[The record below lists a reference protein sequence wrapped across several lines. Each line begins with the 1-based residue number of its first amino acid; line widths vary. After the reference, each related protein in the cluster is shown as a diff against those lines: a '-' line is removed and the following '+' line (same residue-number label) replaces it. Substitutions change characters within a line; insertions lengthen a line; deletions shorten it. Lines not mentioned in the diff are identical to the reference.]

1 MPVFEQSI
9 GDKAFSLSE
18 VTSSIRRT
26 ISSRYGSSFWVR
38 AEMIKLN
45 HYPYSGHAFPDLIEK
60 KDEVIVAQMRAV
72 IWNGDFKRINEK
84 FLRCG
89 IGALSDGVSILFR
102 ATIMYD
108 EFHGLSLR
116 IIDIDTSF
124 TLGELE
130 KQRIN
135 CIERLKAEKIYNLN
149 KSKQLV
155 SLPKRFAVISV
166 ESSKGYNDFMKV
178 VASCNQKFAIFTH
191 LFPSLLQG
199 EGAVYS
205 MLQAFER
212 IEAVA
217 EFFDAVLIIR
227 GGGGDVGLSCYNDY
241 RLCRAVALCS
251 LPVITGIGHSTNQ
264 TVAEQTA
271 WHDCITPTDLANLIL
286 EYHETALQNISEAKN
301 TLFLRSCDILN
312 QERQSLI
319 DTKTELLRHSKYIIS
334 SEKQNLI
341 QKRTQLIEKI
351 KRRMSR
357 EREDLTL
364 LCKYLRLLSPDLLLK
379 KGYSMTYKDNKL
391 VLSTNNLKE
400 GDTIRTVFSDGEVI
414 STINKVKQ

>member
-9 GDKAFSLSE
+9 GDKAFLLSE
-18 VTSSIRRT
+18 VTASIRRT

-60 KDEVIVAQMRAV
+60 KDGVIVAQMRAI
-72 IWNGDFKRINEK
+72 IWSGDLKRINEK
-84 FLRCG
+84 FFRCG
-89 IGALSDGVSILFR
+89 MGALSDGVSILFR

-135 CIERLKAEKIYNLN
+135 CIERLKAEKIFALN
-149 KSKQLV
+149 KSKQLPA
-155 SLPKRFAVISV
+155 LPKRFAIISV

-178 VASCNQKFAIFTH
+178 VLSHSPKFSIFIH

-251 LPVITGIGHSTNQ
+251 LPVLTGIGHSTNQ

-271 WHDCITPTDLANLIL
+271 WHDFITPTDLADSIL
-286 EYHETALQNISEAKN
+286 EYHETALQNIIEARN
-301 TLFLRSCDILN
+301 SLLSCSDDVLK
-312 QERQSLI
+312 R
-319 DTKTELLRHSKYIIS
+319 
-334 SEKQNLI
+334 EKQNLV
-341 QKRTQLIEKI
+341 QTRVELIEKI

-357 EREDLTL
+357 EREDLTIRG
-364 LCKYLRLLSPDLLLK
+364 KYLRLLSPDLLLK
-379 KGYSMTYKDNKL
+379 KGYSITYKENKV
-391 VLSTNNLKE
+391 VLSAHCLKE
-400 GDTIRTVFSDGEVI
+400 GDTIRTKFSDGEVI
-414 STINKVKQ
+414 STVNKIKQ

>member
-1 MPVFEQSI
+1 MVVPAFYIVLCRQMPVFEQSI

-18 VTSSIRRT
+18 VTASIRRT

-60 KDEVIVAQMRAV
+60 KDGVIVAQMRAI
-72 IWNGDFKRINEK
+72 IWSGDLKRINEK
-84 FLRCG
+84 FFRCG
-89 IGALSDGVSILFR
+89 MGALSDGVSILFR

-135 CIERLKAEKIYNLN
+135 CIERLKAEKIFALN
-149 KSKQLV
+149 KSKQLPA
-155 SLPKRFAVISV
+155 LPKRFAIISV

-178 VASCNQKFAIFTH
+178 VLSHSPKFAIFTH

-227 GGGGDVGLSCYNDY
+227 GGGGDVGLNCYNDY

-251 LPVITGIGHSTNQ
+251 LPVLTGIGHSTNQ

-271 WHDCITPTDLANLIL
+271 WHDFITPTDLADSIL
-286 EYHETALQNISEAKN
+286 EYHETALQNIIEARN
-301 TLFLRSCDILN
+301 SLLSCSDDVLK
-312 QERQSLI
+312 R
-319 DTKTELLRHSKYIIS
+319 
-334 SEKQNLI
+334 EKQNLV
-341 QKRTQLIEKI
+341 QTRVELIEKI

-357 EREDLTL
+357 EREDLTIRG
-364 LCKYLRLLSPDLLLK
+364 KYLRLLSPDLLLK
-379 KGYSMTYKDNKL
+379 KGYSITYKENKV
-391 VLSTNNLKE
+391 VLSAHCLKE
-400 GDTIRTVFSDGEVI
+400 GDTIRTKFSDGEVI
-414 STINKVKQ
+414 STVNKIKQ

>member
-1 MPVFEQSI
+1 
-9 GDKAFSLSE
+9 
-18 VTSSIRRT
+18 
-26 ISSRYGSSFWVR
+26 
-38 AEMIKLN
+38 MIKLN

-84 FLRCG
+84 FLSCG

-135 CIERLKAEKIYNLN
+135 CIERLKAEKIFALN
-149 KSKQLV
+149 KSKQLP
-155 SLPKRFAVISV
+155 SLPKRFAIISV

-178 VASCNQKFAIFTH
+178 VLSHSPKFAIFTH

-251 LPVITGIGHSTNQ
+251 LPVLTGIGHSTNQ

-271 WHDCITPTDLANLIL
+271 WHDFITPTDLADSIL
-286 EYHETALQNISEAKN
+286 GYHETALQNIIEARN
-301 TLFLRSCDILN
+301 SLLSCSDDVLK
-312 QERQSLI
+312 R
-319 DTKTELLRHSKYIIS
+319 
-334 SEKQNLI
+334 EKQNLVQTRVEI
-341 QKRTQLIEKI
+341 IEKI

-357 EREDLTL
+357 EREDLTIRG
-364 LCKYLRLLSPDLLLK
+364 KYLRLLSPDLLLK

>member
-18 VTSSIRRT
+18 VTASIRRT

-60 KDEVIVAQMRAV
+60 KDGVIVAQMRAI
-72 IWNGDFKRINEK
+72 IWSGDLKRINEK
-84 FLRCG
+84 FFRCG
-89 IGALSDGVSILFR
+89 MGALSDGVSILFR

-135 CIERLKAEKIYNLN
+135 CIERLKAEKIFALN
-149 KSKQLV
+149 KSKQLPA
-155 SLPKRFAVISV
+155 LPKRFAIISV

-178 VASCNQKFAIFTH
+178 VLSHSPKFAIFTH

-251 LPVITGIGHSTNQ
+251 LPVLTGIGHSTNQ

-271 WHDCITPTDLANLIL
+271 WHDFITPTDLADSIL
-286 EYHETALQNISEAKN
+286 GYHETALQNITEARNSLLSCSDGVLKREKQN
-301 TLFLRSCDILN
+301 LIDAKATLFLHS
-312 QERQSLI
+312 
-319 DTKTELLRHSKYIIS
+319 RHTIS
-334 SEKQNLI
+334 SEKQNLV
-341 QKRTQLIEKI
+341 QTRVELIEKI

-357 EREDLTL
+357 EREDLTIRG
-364 LCKYLRLLSPDLLLK
+364 KYLRLLSPDLLLK
-379 KGYSMTYKDNKL
+379 KGYSITYKENKV
-391 VLSTNNLKE
+391 VLSAHCLKE
-400 GDTIRTVFSDGEVI
+400 GDTIRTRFSDGEVI
-414 STINKVKQ
+414 STVNKIKQ

>member
-18 VTSSIRRT
+18 VTASIRRT

-60 KDEVIVAQMRAV
+60 KDGVIVAQMRAI
-72 IWNGDFKRINEK
+72 IWSGDLKRINEK
-84 FLRCG
+84 FFRCG
-89 IGALSDGVSILFR
+89 MGALSDGVSILFR

-135 CIERLKAEKIYNLN
+135 CIERLKAEKIFSLN
-149 KSKQLV
+149 KSKQLPA
-155 SLPKRFAVISV
+155 LPKRFAIISV

-178 VASCNQKFAIFTH
+178 VLSHSPKFAIFTH

-251 LPVITGIGHSTNQ
+251 LPVLTGIGHSTNQ

-271 WHDCITPTDLANLIL
+271 WHDFITPTDLADSIL
-286 EYHETALQNISEAKN
+286 GYHETALQNIIEARN
-301 TLFLRSCDILN
+301 SLLSCSDDVLK
-312 QERQSLI
+312 R
-319 DTKTELLRHSKYIIS
+319 
-334 SEKQNLI
+334 EKQNLV
-341 QKRTQLIEKI
+341 QTRVELIEKI

-357 EREDLTL
+357 EREDLTIRG
-364 LCKYLRLLSPDLLLK
+364 KYLRLLSPDLLLK
-379 KGYSMTYKDNKL
+379 KGYSITYKENKV
-391 VLSTNNLKE
+391 VLSAHCLKE
-400 GDTIRTVFSDGEVI
+400 GDTIRTKFSDGEVI
-414 STINKVKQ
+414 STVNKIKQ

>member
-18 VTSSIRRT
+18 VTASIRRT

-60 KDEVIVAQMRAV
+60 KDGVIVAQMRAI
-72 IWNGDFKRINEK
+72 IWSGDLKRINEK
-84 FLRCG
+84 FVRCG
-89 IGALSDGVSILFR
+89 MGALSDGVSILFR

-135 CIERLKAEKIYNLN
+135 CIERLKAEKIFALN
-149 KSKQLV
+149 KSKQLPA
-155 SLPKRFAVISV
+155 LPKRFAIISV

-178 VASCNQKFAIFTH
+178 VLSHSPKFAIFTH

-251 LPVITGIGHSTNQ
+251 LPVLTGIGHSTNQ

-271 WHDCITPTDLANLIL
+271 WYDFITPTDLADSIL
-286 EYHETALQNISEAKN
+286 GYHETALQNITEARN
-301 TLFLRSCDILN
+301 SLLSCSDDVLK
-312 QERQSLI
+312 R
-319 DTKTELLRHSKYIIS
+319 
-334 SEKQNLI
+334 EKQNLV
-341 QKRTQLIEKI
+341 QTRVELIEKI

-357 EREDLTL
+357 EREDLTIRG
-364 LCKYLRLLSPDLLLK
+364 KYLRLLSPDLLLK
-379 KGYSMTYKDNKL
+379 KGYSITYKENKV
-391 VLSTNNLKE
+391 VLSAHCLKE
-400 GDTIRTVFSDGEVI
+400 GDTIRTKFSDGEVI
-414 STINKVKQ
+414 STVNKIKQ